1 MANRLEDIIINEIYM
16 DDYIPQAPHM
26 ILEDIKYKYEEYA
39 DLDESV
45 FWKAISRLEKN
56 VDIAFTKKGK
66 IARPSEVGLY
76 KGTFSSS
83 SKGNF
88 GFVTTEQGEFF
99 IPPKFTQG
107 AVYSDTVAIR
117 RFDKLSRYYGK
128 GNEAEVV
135 SIIERGL
142 TTLIGTLAIYRNGRS
157 TIAYLEPD
165 NERIHLN
172 ISIPQ
177 KSLLGATSGDK
188 VVVKIVKYP
197 NSEFDT
203 ALGEVISCL
212 GRADS
217 LEANYTAILQEN
229 GIALSFS
236 DGALNEAKE
245 KEKEPIDISGRL
257 DLRNEAIFTIDSYEA
272 KDLDDAI
279 SVKKTEN
286 GYVLGVHIADVSH
299 YVTHGSSLDKDA
311 YERGTSVYF
320 TDKVVP
326 MLPKELSNG
335 ICSLNEGQD
344 RLTLSAF
351 MTLDRSGTI
360 LSTEIY
366 NSVIKS
372 KVKGIYSELNSI
384 IENGKD
390 SEFYQKYESVIDTFN
405 DMLELYRIL
414 KLKSEQKGAME
425 LESDET
431 QIILD
436 KNGHPVDV
444 IKRERGESERLI
456 EQFMLCANEGV
467 ASFMYNAQIPCV
479 YRVHDEPDREKISS
493 FAIFARNLGIDTK
506 PLSTKNTIT
515 PSQLS
520 LILKDSEKKGHLSIV
535 SSVLLRSLMKARY
548 SSLQK
553 SHFGLNT
560 EYYCH
565 FTSPI
570 RRYPDL
576 SVHRILKAFLRGEIS
591 DQNIGA
597 YEKFATLCAQMSSDN
612 EVRAVHAERD
622 IDELYKCIYMKDH
635 IGEEIDCV
643 ICSVNSF
650 GFFAKTDKLCQGLVS
665 IESLGNGFSY
675 DRENQILSRGR
686 TVYRLGMQ
694 VKVLVSDVDI
704 SLRQVN
710 FTLVRENNKNNE
722 NAKNEFSSFE
732 KAKVVKQRKKSPSPS
747 GKKRASYH
755 NKRSRR

>member
-1 MANRLEDIIINEIYM
+1 MANRLEDIIIDTVYK
-16 DDYIPQAPHM
+16 DDYIPLAPHM
-26 ILEDIKYKYEEYA
+26 LLEDIKSVYEEYA

-45 FWKAISRLEKN
+45 FWKSVSRLEKN
-56 VDIAFTKKGK
+56 LDIAFTKKGK
-66 IARPSEVGLY
+66 IAKPSEVGLY
-76 KGTFSSS
+76 KGVFSTS

-88 GFVTTEQGEFF
+88 GFVTTDTGEFF

-135 SIIERGL
+135 SIVERGL
-142 TTLIGTLAIYRNGRS
+142 TTLIGTLAVYRNGRS
-157 TIAYLEPD
+157 TVAYLEPD
-165 NERIHLN
+165 NERIHLQ

-177 KSLLGATSGDK
+177 KSLNGATSGDK
-188 VVVKIVKYP
+188 VVVKITKYP
-197 NSEFDT
+197 NSEFDS
-203 ALGEVISCL
+203 AVGEVISCL

-217 LEANYTAILQEN
+217 VEANYTAILQEN

-236 DGALNEAKE
+236 EGALNEAKE
-245 KEKEPIDISGRL
+245 KENEPIDTSGRL
-257 DLRNEAIFTIDSYEA
+257 DLRNEVIFTIDSYEA

-299 YVTHGSSLDKDA
+299 YVTHASSLDKDA

-351 MTLDRSGTI
+351 MTLDKSGTI

-366 NSVIKS
+366 NSVIRS
-372 KVKGIYSELNSI
+372 RVKGIYSELNDI
-384 IENGKD
+384 IERNEE
-390 SEFYQKYESVIDTFN
+390 SEFYQKYEGVSDTFKI
-405 DMLELYRIL
+405 MLELYEIL
-414 KLKSEQKGAME
+414 KAKSEQKGAME

-431 QIILD
+431 KIILD
-436 KNGHPVDV
+436 KNGHPVDI

-493 FAIFARNLGIDTK
+493 FAIFARNLGIDVS
-506 PLSTKNTIT
+506 PLKAKNTIT

-520 LILKDSEKKGHLSIV
+520 LILKDSEEKGHLSIV
-535 SSVLLRSLMKARY
+535 SSVLLRSLVKARY

-576 SVHRILKAFLRGEIS
+576 SVHRILKSFLRGEIS

-597 YEKFATLCAQMSSDN
+597 YERFATLSAQMSSDN

-622 IDELYKCIYMKDH
+622 IEELYKCIYMRDH
-635 IGEEIDCV
+635 VGEELDCV

-650 GFFAKTDKLCQGLVS
+650 GFFAKTDKLCQGLVP

-686 TVYRLGMQ
+686 TIYRLGMQ
-694 VKVLVSDVDI
+694 VKVIVADVDI

-710 FTLVRENNKNNE
+710 FTLVRDKNNE
-722 NAKNEFSSFE
+722 AS
-732 KAKVVKQRKKSPSPS
+732 KAKEQVSFTKKEAVSHRKKRSNSKS
-747 GKKRASYH
+747 GYRNRRKR
-755 NKRSRR
+755 R